1 MENLSDNLKSLTT
14 KDKPE
19 EQPKNLLEN
28 AGEIKVTLANQ
39 QADPN
44 SPLYS
49 IKSFEDLGLPEDLLK
64 GIYRMKFTKPS
75 RIQERALPLLLED
88 PPKNMIGQSQSGTGK
103 TAAFVLAML
112 CRVDPN
118 LPVPQAICLA
128 PARELAIQILSV
140 AKEMSHYTGTT
151 LQFVGRG
158 MDVGRTEKVTA
169 NILIGTPG
177 TFMDLVRRNQVSF
190 KQVKVFVLDEADNM
204 LDAQGL
210 GAQCIRIKNMVPK
223 TAQILLFSATFSDI
237 VDRFAHRFAPD
248 ANKIKVAKKDV
259 SVDAIKQFYMD
270 CKDADHKLEV
280 LKELY
285 SLLTIG
291 QSIIFVRTRNTADRV
306 SQTMKDSG
314 HAVEYLHGKMETED
328 RDRIMKLF
336 RDGGVKVLVT
346 TNVLARGIDI
356 QQVNMVVNYDIP
368 VDKNNKPDFET
379 YLHRIGRTGRFG
391 RTGVAIN
398 FVHDKESLDDMV
410 AIRDHFSREIIKVP
424 TDNWDETEDTL
435 KRYL

>member
-1 MENLSDNLKSLTT
+1 MEKLSDNLKTLTT
-14 KDKPE
+14 EDKPQE
-19 EQPKNLLEN
+19 ERSGLTETD
-28 AGEIKVTLANQ
+28 GEIKVTLTDQ
-39 QADPN
+39 QADPS

-49 IKSFEDLGLPEDLLK
+49 AKSFEELGLRDTLLQ

-75 RIQERALPLLLED
+75 NIQERALPLLLRD
-88 PPKNMIGQSQSGTGK
+88 PAENLVAQSQSGTGK

-112 CRVDPN
+112 SRVDPSV
-118 LPVPQAICLA
+118 PVTQAICLA
-128 PARELAIQILSV
+128 PARELALQIMSV
-140 AKEMSHYTGTT
+140 AKEMGHYTGTT
-151 LQFVGRG
+151 LQFVSRG
-158 MDVGRTEKVTA
+158 MDISRTEKVTA

-177 TFMDLVRRNQVSF
+177 TLMDLLRRNQVTF
-190 KQVKVFVLDEADNM
+190 KHVKVFVLDEADNM

-210 GAQCIRIKNMVPK
+210 GAQCIRIKNLVPK
-223 TAQILLFSATFSDI
+223 TAQILLFSATFSEI
-237 VDRFAHRFAPD
+237 VDKFAHRFASP
-248 ANKIKVAKKDV
+248 ANEIKLKKKDL

-285 SLLTIG
+285 ALMTIG

-306 SQTMKDSG
+306 SAAMKESG
-314 HAVEYLHGKMETED
+314 HAVEYLHGKLETED
-328 RDRIMKLF
+328 RDRIMKKF
-336 RDGGVKVLVT
+336 RDGIAKVLVT

-368 VDKNNKPDFET
+368 VDRYNKPDFET

-398 FVHDKESLDDMV
+398 FVHNKESLDDMV
-410 AIRDHFSREIIKVP
+410 AIRDHFNREIVKVP
-424 TDNWDETEDTL
+424 TDDWDETEKIL
-435 KRYL
+435 KRYM